1 MSPGIGMP
9 ELLVVLVLALVV
21 VGPQQLPVMMRKVG
35 QMMAQ
40 ARAMAKDFQNS
51 FEEIGRETELSE
63 LRREIDA
70 LKQANPINQIHGELD
85 KAARGTQDDDIRA
98 LKLKHV
104 EQNQA
109 ETDADKA
116 AKAAKLAALDSEGPQ
131 SMSPEADAR
140 ADAAAS
146 ADEAER
152 AAPVETTPVK
162 PVDEIKGR

>member
-40 ARAMAKDFQNS
+40 ARAMAKDFQHS

-70 LKQANPINQIHGELD
+70 LKQANPLNEIHGELD
-85 KAARGTQDDDIRA
+85 QAARSVQNDEIRQ
-98 LKLKHV
+98 LKLKQV
-104 EQNQA
+104 EKDQA
-109 ETDADKA
+109 VLDA
-116 AKAAKLAALDSEGPQ
+116 AKADKLAAMEEAQAIEAETVSDAATA
-131 SMSPEADAR
+131 EADAPD
-140 ADAAAS
+140 DA
-146 ADEAER
+146 EAPKKH
-152 AAPVETTPVK
+152 A
-162 PVDEIKGR
+162 DEIKGR

>member
-63 LRREIDA
+63 LRREIEA
-70 LKQANPINQIHGELD
+70 LKEANPVNNLRGEFD
-85 KAARGTQDDDIRA
+85 KAARDLQDDDIRQ
-98 LKLKHV
+98 LKLKQV
-104 EQNQA
+104 DKDRAAAEQ
-109 ETDADKA
+109 
-116 AKAAKLAALDSEGPQ
+116 AKAAKLAEGPP
-131 SMSPEADAR
+131 SDAP
-140 ADAAAS
+140 DAAS
-146 ADEAER
+146 DEASEPVTR
-152 AAPVETTPVK
+152 EPAAPTK

>member
-63 LRREIDA
+63 LRREIEA
-70 LKQANPINQIHGELD
+70 LKEANPVNQIHGELD
-85 KAARGTQDDDIRA
+85 KATRGAQDEDIRA
-98 LKLKHV
+98 LKMKHV
-104 EQNQA
+104 EKAQA
-109 ETDADKA
+109 EADS
-116 AKAAKLAALDSEGPQ
+116 AKAAKLAAMPDEA
-131 SMSPEADAR
+131 PEADAR
-140 ADAAAS
+140 ADAG
-146 ADEAER
+146 AD
-152 AAPVETTPVK
+152 APVAAEPAK

>member
-63 LRREIDA
+63 LRREIEA
-70 LKQANPINQIHGELD
+70 LKQSNPVNEIGGELN
-85 KAARGTQDDDIRA
+85 KAARAAQDDDIRQ
-98 LKLKHV
+98 LKMKQV
-104 EQNQA
+104 EKDQA
-109 ETDADKA
+109 VLEA
-116 AKAAKLAALDSEGPQ
+116 AKADKLAALEQ
-131 SMSPEADAR
+131 ADADR
-140 ADAAAS
+140 STEAS
-146 ADEAER
+146 DEAGTGED
-152 AAPVETTPVK
+152 TPVPQK
-162 PVDEIKGR
+162 HADQIKGR

>member
-63 LRREIDA
+63 LRREIEA
-70 LKQANPINQIHGELD
+70 LKQSNPVNEIGGELN
-85 KAARGTQDDDIRA
+85 KAARAAQDDDIRQ
-98 LKLKHV
+98 LKMKQV
-104 EQNQA
+104 EKDQA
-109 ETDADKA
+109 VLEA
-116 AKAAKLAALDSEGPQ
+116 AKADKLAALEQ
-131 SMSPEADAR
+131 ADA
-140 ADAAAS
+140 DTS
-146 ADEAER
+146 AGVDDEAATGED
-152 AAPVETTPVK
+152 TPVPQK
-162 PVDEIKGR
+162 HADQIKGR